1 MNLKVT
7 TKMNEIYEINTVK
20 PQLITGPN
28 NEFLNLISNSF
39 DIDLKVRGNKLFTS
53 NEQKEEIAELK
64 SILAE
69 IEDYVK
75 NNKSI
80 DLDTIRTILRMT
92 NSTSSNFN
100 FSLQSQSGLIQ
111 ARSENQAI
119 LINSILKHDITF
131 SIGPAGT
138 GKTFLSAALASYFLK
153 QNNVKRIVLVRPIV
167 QAGEDLGFLPGD
179 FKDKIN
185 PYLRPVF
192 DALSELFQTEELKK
206 YFEQEIIEVAPLAYM
221 RGRTLNNAFIILDE
235 AQNSTVSQMK
245 MFLTRIGPA
254 SKVVIN
260 GDVTQID
267 LPRKSESGLLHA
279 EKILNKINGISFVY
293 LNKTDIVRHR
303 LIKEIVSAYEKS

>member
-75 NNKSI
+75 DNKSI

-92 NSTSSNFN
+92 NSTSSNLN

-119 LINSILKHDITF
+119 LIDSILKHDITF

-260 GDVTQID
+260 GDITQID

>member
-75 NNKSI
+75 DNKSI
-80 DLDTIRTILRMT
+80 DLDTIRTILRLT
-92 NSTSSNFN
+92 NSTSSNLN

-119 LINSILKHDITF
+119 LIDSILKHDITF

-179 FKDKIN
+179 LKIK
-185 PYLRPVF
+185 L
-192 DALSELFQTEELKK
+192 T
-206 YFEQEIIEVAPLAYM
+206 
-221 RGRTLNNAFIILDE
+221 RTLDLFLMPF
-235 AQNSTVSQMK
+235 QNYFRQK
-245 MFLTRIGPA
+245 
-254 SKVVIN
+254 N
-260 GDVTQID
+260 
-267 LPRKSESGLLHA
+267 
-279 EKILNKINGISFVY
+279 
-293 LNKTDIVRHR
+293 
-303 LIKEIVSAYEKS
+303 